1 MGEMKAVKA
10 RITRALPVGSYL
22 VCADNTGAKVL
33 QIISVF
39 GYKGRRRRYPAAGVA
54 DMVKVS
60 VKEGDVKIRKQI
72 FNAVII
78 RQKAEYRRA
87 DGLRV
92 KFEDNAA
99 VLVDEKGEP
108 KGSQIKGPVA
118 REVVERFPSIG
129 KIASMVV

>member
-1 MGEMKAVKA
+1 MKAVKA

-22 VCADNTGAKVL
+22 VCADNTGAKIL
-33 QIISVF
+33 KIISVL
-39 GYKGRRRRYPAAGVA
+39 GYKGRKRRMPKAGVA
-54 DMVKVS
+54 DMIKAS

-72 FNAVII
+72 VTAVII
-78 RQKAEYRRA
+78 RQKAEYRRL

-108 KGSQIKGPVA
+108 KGSDIKGPVA
-118 REVVERFPSIG
+118 REVVERFPAIG
-129 KIASMVV
+129 KIASIVV